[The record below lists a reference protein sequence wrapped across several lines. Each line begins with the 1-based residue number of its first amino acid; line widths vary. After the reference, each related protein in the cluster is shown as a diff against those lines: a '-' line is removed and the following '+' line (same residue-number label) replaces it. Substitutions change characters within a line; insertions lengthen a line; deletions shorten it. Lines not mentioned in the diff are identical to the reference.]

1 MSENQNEGKRG
12 KKISST
18 EMKDDDF
25 FKEKADLK
33 IILIGDSAVGKSK

>member
-1 MSENQNEGKRG
+1 MNTSG

-18 EMKDDDF
+18 EMKDDEF
-25 FKEKADLK
+25 FKQKEDLK

>member
-1 MSENQNEGKRG
+1 MSDTQFGDKRG

-18 EMKDDDF
+18 ELKDDEF
-25 FKEKADLK
+25 FKQKSDLK

>member
-1 MSENQNEGKRG
+1 MNTSG

-18 EMKDDDF
+18 EMKDDEF
-25 FKEKADLK
+25 IKQKADLK